1 MAKTSSIAKQKRRE
15 RMVSLKWEKR
25 QQLKKVVLDLSKSEE
40 ERQNAV
46 DALNKLPK
54 NSSPVRL
61 RNRCQLTGRARGCLR
76 KFKLSRLCFREMAN
90 MGLIPGVVKSSW

>member
-1 MAKTSSIAKQKRRE
+1 MAKLSSIAKQKKRE

-25 QQLKKVVLDLSKSEE
+25 QQLKNIIMDLSVSDEDRMK
-40 ERQNAV
+40 AV
-46 DALNKLPK
+46 AALDKLPK

-61 RNRCQLTGRARGCLR
+61 RNRCQMTGRSRGFLR

-90 MGLIPGVVKSSW
+90 AGMIPGIVKASW

>member
-15 RMVSLKWEKR
+15 RMVQLKWEKR
-25 QQLKKVVLDLSKSEE
+25 QQLKKIILDQATSEE
-40 ERQNAV
+40 DRMKAV
-46 DALNKLPK
+46 AQLDKLPK

-61 RNRCQLTGRARGCLR
+61 RNRCQMTGRSRGFLR

-90 MGLIPGVVKSSW
+90 SGMIPGVVKASW